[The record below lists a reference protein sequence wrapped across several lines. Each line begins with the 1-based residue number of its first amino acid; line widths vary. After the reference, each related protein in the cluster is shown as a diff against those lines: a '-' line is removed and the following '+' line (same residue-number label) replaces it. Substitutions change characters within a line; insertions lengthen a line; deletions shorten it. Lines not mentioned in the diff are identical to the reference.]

1 MLRINQTLAAF
12 SWNEKKTWTFNN
24 LLTFITFILYKYK
37 MKCRVKN
44 ESMSE
49 KTLRQRLKCELCTE
63 NAVLTNINQIKY
75 DIYYRMGES
84 L

>member
-1 MLRINQTLAAF
+1 
-12 SWNEKKTWTFNN
+12 
-24 LLTFITFILYKYK
+24 

-49 KTLRQRLKCELCTE
+49 KTLRQRLKCELFTE
-63 NAVLTNINQIKY
+63 NAVLRNINQIQY
-75 DIYYRMGES
+75 DIYYKMGES

>member
-1 MLRINQTLAAF
+1 
-12 SWNEKKTWTFNN
+12 
-24 LLTFITFILYKYK
+24 

-44 ESMSE
+44 ESLSE

-63 NAVLTNINQIKY
+63 YAVLTNINQIKY

>member
-1 MLRINQTLAAF
+1 
-12 SWNEKKTWTFNN
+12 
-24 LLTFITFILYKYK
+24 

-49 KTLRQRLKCELCTE
+49 KTLRQRLKWELFTE
-63 NAVLTNINQIKY
+63 NAVLINVNQIKY
-75 DIYYRMGES
+75 EIYYRMGES

>member
-1 MLRINQTLAAF
+1 
-12 SWNEKKTWTFNN
+12 
-24 LLTFITFILYKYK
+24 

-49 KTLRQRLKCELCTE
+49 KTLRQRLKCELFTE
-63 NAVLTNINQIKY
+63 NAVLRNINQIKY
-75 DIYYRMGES
+75 CIYYKMGES